1 MKAISLGMMIWLSL
15 PLSLSC
21 AFLRCVCSPCQIP
34 DGSSGTPTSWETHH
48 PGPVSPPLQGA
59 RRSQGRMCNASGS
72 SICYFH
78 RCLPLVPQPP
88 LLSDPMLSKVPQTS
102 QAFSFPPAA
111 LLASSRY
118 SPSSPLPSAVLER
131 LPLTSISILASPG
144 SLLLRS
150 SYHFLRLW
158 RKVMTG
164 NAELSLVRITDSQ
177 RLRV

>member
-1 MKAISLGMMIWLSL
+1 MPFSDVSAAPVK
-15 PLSLSC
+15 
-21 AFLRCVCSPCQIP
+21 FLTGPQGRRHR
-34 DGSSGTPTSWETHH
+34 GRHNH

-59 RRSQGRMCNASGS
+59 RRNQGRMCNASGS

-131 LPLTSISILASPG
+131 LPVTSISILASPG

-164 NAELSLVRITDSQ
+164 NAELPLVRITDSQ